1 MAEKQYFIK
10 RDGDIRGPF
19 DSDEVKRLVSEQ
31 KILPLDEFSISAR
44 GPWKAAHRIPGI
56 GLTGERDSQD
66 SKPSFMKSRYFTIA
80 LGIASLVGTGLV
92 GGLFEYI
99 GSRIAANAAADA
111 DPFQNPQPDVFSEWM
126 NRKEFMKLRATFE
139 NKRKGLTFW
148 DLGYW
153 IEDIEGKLVGG
164 ENKFRCKYSDN
175 LDGLKKDQWHW
186 QFELSENRFQKL
198 NDQYTS
204 QGFDLFKHHFF
215 EDNQGRNHH
224 QAIWRIDPLS
234 ALSKFEPKQTN
245 SITPEQPEK
254 KVEYSGRSQF
264 ATADLNSDGVITI
277 SEFPQLNQK
286 KVVFKEHDRNDDGS
300 LDFPEWFVFHI
311 IDFNSVDH
319 DKDGFVS
326 YEEYVQEHDRLDPKV
341 QAEGKAWFKNAD
353 DGDGKLSKDEFT
365 ANSGRPGGSLF
376 KELLLSQY
384 KSTSSDTGADQQ
396 FKIPK
401 NISAIQFLTAE
412 QAAEVVDHVENERK
426 QKELF
431 LTSLLTVDKQVAHE
445 LAKFQGNKLDLSG
458 PTTIDVNVAQEL
470 AKFQGKLLFLNGL
483 TILDYDVARELVKG
497 DYDLYLD
504 GLTKIDRDL
513 ARTLAMVRYPRLSLL
528 GLTTID
534 ENVAQE
540 LANFKGHHLIL
551 GLKTMDIKVAK
562 ALAPLQSNLWI
573 WCLASMNARVAHE
586 LSAIQSHEIV
596 LNGLRKIDKETAEGL
611 GDFLVD
617 NLYLWGLKTIDK
629 DVAHGLAKFQGEKLD
644 LRGLTTIDAGVAQE
658 LAKFQGEEL
667 KLLGLESIDA
677 KTQAALKVNPKIK
690 LPNIQPQNDSLGST
704 PTTNKVTGN
713 QQFRVQNKSIVKSL
727 TTEQAAEF
735 VTETG
740 HTGQKQELNLDSLTE
755 INQGV
760 ARELA
765 KFQGEFLLLN
775 GLTSIDEKVAAEL
788 AKVQG
793 QLHLNGLIS
802 INEKVAME
810 LAKKIKDRIRL
821 DGLTSISKDVAKN
834 LAKIQAASLGL
845 NGLTSIDKIIARE
858 LAKTKA
864 AIGLNGLT
872 SIDNDVAKE
881 FLEHKGFIWLLELK
895 SIDQETLQTLKTS
908 RKIKLPAKYK

>member
-31 KILPLDEFSISAR
+31 KILPLDEFSVSVR
-44 GPWKAAHRIPGI
+44 GPWKAAHRIPA
-56 GLTGERDSQD
+56 LSLSGEHASES

-99 GSRIAANAAADA
+99 GSRIAANAAAEA
-111 DPFQNPQPDVFSEWM
+111 DPFKNPQPDVFSEWM
-126 NRKEFMKLRATFE
+126 NRKEFMELRETFE
-139 NKRKGLTFW
+139 SKRKGLTFW

-153 IEDIEGKLVGG
+153 MEDIEGKVEGG

-175 LDGLKKDQWHW
+175 LDGLNEDQWHW
-186 QFELSENRFQKL
+186 QFELSENRFKKL

-224 QAIWRIDPLS
+224 QAIWRIDPLR
-234 ALSKFEPKQTN
+234 APPKLEQEQSN

-264 ATADLNSDGVITI
+264 ATADGVITL
-277 SEFPQLNQK
+277 SEFPQLNK
-286 KVVFKEHDRNDDGS
+286 KTVVFKEHDRNDDGS

-311 IDFNSVDH
+311 LDFNSVDH

-326 YEEYVQEHDRLDPKV
+326 YEEYVQEHDQLDPKV

-384 KSTSSDTGADQQ
+384 KSTSSDNGADQQ

-412 QAAEVVDHVENERK
+412 QAAEVVDHVENKRK

-431 LTSLLTVDKQVAHE
+431 LNSLLTVDKQVAHE

-458 PTTIDVNVAQEL
+458 PTTIDVNVAKEL
-470 AKFQGKLLFLNGL
+470 ANFQGSLLFLNGL
-483 TILDYDVARELVKG
+483 TILDRDVARELVKFHG
-497 DYDLYLD
+497 KSIWLNGLKSLDVYTARILVEGNYGLYLD
-504 GLTKIDRDL
+504 GLTHIDREL
-513 ARTLAMVRYPRLSLL
+513 ARALTVKARVNLSLL
-528 GLTTID
+528 GVDTID

-540 LANFKGHHLIL
+540 LANFKGNNLIL
-551 GLKTMDIKVAK
+551 GLKSMDIKVAK
-562 ALAPLQSNLWI
+562 ALAPLQSDLYI
-573 WCLASMNARVAHE
+573 WCLASMNASVARE
-586 LSAIQSHEIV
+586 LSDIQSREIV

-617 NLYLWGLKTIDK
+617 KLYLWGLKTIDK
-629 DVAHGLAKFQGEKLD
+629 DMAHGLAKFQGENLD

-658 LAKFQGEEL
+658 LAKFRGNKLQLTGL
-667 KLLGLESIDA
+667 KSIDA
-677 KTQAALKVNPKIK
+677 KTRAILKGNPKIM
-690 LPNIQPQNDSLGST
+690 LPT
-704 PTTNKVTGN
+704 
-713 QQFRVQNKSIVKSL
+713 
-727 TTEQAAEF
+727 
-735 VTETG
+735 
-740 HTGQKQELNLDSLTE
+740 
-755 INQGV
+755 
-760 ARELA
+760 
-765 KFQGEFLLLN
+765 
-775 GLTSIDEKVAAEL
+775 
-788 AKVQG
+788 
-793 QLHLNGLIS
+793 
-802 INEKVAME
+802 
-810 LAKKIKDRIRL
+810 
-821 DGLTSISKDVAKN
+821 
-834 LAKIQAASLGL
+834 
-845 NGLTSIDKIIARE
+845 
-858 LAKTKA
+858 
-864 AIGLNGLT
+864 
-872 SIDNDVAKE
+872 
-881 FLEHKGFIWLLELK
+881 
-895 SIDQETLQTLKTS
+895 
-908 RKIKLPAKYK
+908 KYK

>member
-1 MAEKQYFIK
+1 MAKKQYFIK

-31 KILPLDEFSISAR
+31 KILPLDEFSVSVR
-44 GPWKAAHRIPGI
+44 GPWKAAHRISGI
-56 GLTGERDSQD
+56 GLTGERNSQNA
-66 SKPSFMKSRYFTIA
+66 KPSFMKSRYFTIA

-111 DPFQNPQPDVFSEWM
+111 DPFQNPQPDIFSEWM
-126 NRKEFMKLRATFE
+126 NRKEFMELKETFDV
-139 NKRKGLTFW
+139 KRKGLTFW

-153 IEDIEGKLVGG
+153 MEDIEGKVEGG

-215 EDNQGRNHH
+215 EDNQGNKHH
-224 QAIWRIDPLS
+224 QAVWRIDPLS
-234 ALSKFEPKQTN
+234 ALSKLEPEQSN

-264 ATADLNSDGVITI
+264 ATADLNSDGVITV
-277 SEFPQLNQK
+277 SEFPQ
-286 KVVFKEHDRNDDGS
+286 VERRMSTFKEYDRNDDGS

-326 YEEYVQEHDRLDPKV
+326 YEEYVQEHDQLDLKV

-353 DGDGKLSKDEFT
+353 DGDGKLSKDEFSE
-365 ANSGRPGGSLF
+365 NSGRPGGSLF

-384 KSTSSDTGADQQ
+384 KSTSSDTGADQH

-412 QAAEVVDHVENERK
+412 QAAEVVDYVENERK

-470 AKFQGKLLFLNGL
+470 VKFQGKLLFLNGL
-483 TILDYDVARELVKG
+483 TILDRDVARELVQFHGALWLNGLESLDVYTARILVEG
-497 DYDLYLD
+497 DHGLYLD
-504 GLTKIDRDL
+504 GLTKIDREL
-513 ARTLAMVRYPRLSLL
+513 ARALAMVKYPQNLSLL

-540 LANFKGHHLIL
+540 LSKFRGANLIL

-562 ALAPLQSNLWI
+562 ALAPLQSDLWI
-573 WCLASMNARVAHE
+573 WCLSSMNASVARE
-586 LSAIQSHEIV
+586 LSNLQSREIV
-596 LNGLRKIDKETAEGL
+596 LNGLREIDKETAEGL
-611 GDFLVD
+611 GNFLVD
-617 NLYLWGLKTIDK
+617 KLYLRGLKTIDK
-629 DVAHGLAKFQGEKLD
+629 DVAHGLAKFQGENLD

-658 LAKFQGEEL
+658 LAKFQGL
-667 KLLGLESIDA
+667 KLQLTGLKSIDA
-677 KTQAALKVNPKIK
+677 KTQAVLKVNPKIK
-690 LPNIQPQNDSLGST
+690 LPA
-704 PTTNKVTGN
+704 
-713 QQFRVQNKSIVKSL
+713 KSK
-727 TTEQAAEF
+727 
-735 VTETG
+735 
-740 HTGQKQELNLDSLTE
+740 
-755 INQGV
+755 
-760 ARELA
+760 
-765 KFQGEFLLLN
+765 
-775 GLTSIDEKVAAEL
+775 
-788 AKVQG
+788 
-793 QLHLNGLIS
+793 
-802 INEKVAME
+802 
-810 LAKKIKDRIRL
+810 
-821 DGLTSISKDVAKN
+821 
-834 LAKIQAASLGL
+834 
-845 NGLTSIDKIIARE
+845 
-858 LAKTKA
+858 
-864 AIGLNGLT
+864 
-872 SIDNDVAKE
+872 
-881 FLEHKGFIWLLELK
+881 
-895 SIDQETLQTLKTS
+895 
-908 RKIKLPAKYK
+908 

>member
-31 KILPLDEFSISAR
+31 KILPLDEFSVSVR
-44 GPWKAAHRIPGI
+44 GPWKAAHRIPA
-56 GLTGERDSQD
+56 LSLSGEHASES

-80 LGIASLVGTGLV
+80 FGIASLVGTGLV

-111 DPFQNPQPDVFSEWM
+111 DPFKNPQPDVFSEWM
-126 NRKEFMKLRATFE
+126 NRKEFMELRATFE
-139 NKRKGLTFW
+139 SKRKGLTFW

-153 IEDIEGKLVGG
+153 MEDIEGKVEGG

-175 LDGLKKDQWHW
+175 LDGLNEDQWHW
-186 QFELSENRFQKL
+186 QFELSENRFKKL

-224 QAIWRIDPLS
+224 QAIWRIDPLLALS
-234 ALSKFEPKQTN
+234 LSKFEPKQTN

-264 ATADLNSDGVITI
+264 ATADRNSDGAITL
-277 SEFPQLNQK
+277 SEFPQ
-286 KVVFKEHDRNDDGS
+286 VDRRVSTFKEYDRNDDGS
-300 LDFPEWFVFHI
+300 LDFPEWFAFHI
-311 IDFNSVDH
+311 LDFNSVDH

-326 YEEYVQEHDRLDPKV
+326 YEEHVQEHDQLDPKV

-376 KELLLSQY
+376 KKLELSQY
-384 KSTSSDTGADQQ
+384 KSTSSDNGADQQ

-426 QKELF
+426 QKEL
-431 LTSLLTVDKQVAHE
+431 
-445 LAKFQGNKLDLSG
+445 
-458 PTTIDVNVAQEL
+458 
-470 AKFQGKLLFLNGL
+470 
-483 TILDYDVARELVKG
+483 
-497 DYDLYLD
+497 
-504 GLTKIDRDL
+504 
-513 ARTLAMVRYPRLSLL
+513 
-528 GLTTID
+528 
-534 ENVAQE
+534 
-540 LANFKGHHLIL
+540 
-551 GLKTMDIKVAK
+551 
-562 ALAPLQSNLWI
+562 
-573 WCLASMNARVAHE
+573 
-586 LSAIQSHEIV
+586 
-596 LNGLRKIDKETAEGL
+596 
-611 GDFLVD
+611 
-617 NLYLWGLKTIDK
+617 
-629 DVAHGLAKFQGEKLD
+629 
-644 LRGLTTIDAGVAQE
+644 
-658 LAKFQGEEL
+658 
-667 KLLGLESIDA
+667 
-677 KTQAALKVNPKIK
+677 
-690 LPNIQPQNDSLGST
+690 
-704 PTTNKVTGN
+704 
-713 QQFRVQNKSIVKSL
+713 
-727 TTEQAAEF
+727 
-735 VTETG
+735 
-740 HTGQKQELNLDSLTE
+740 NLDSLTE
-755 INQGV
+755 INQEV

-793 QLHLNGLIS
+793 QLYLNGLIS
-802 INEKVAME
+802 INEKVAMK
-810 LAKKIKDRIRL
+810 LAKKINHRIRL

-834 LAKIQAASLGL
+834 LAKIQATSLGL

-864 AIGLNGLT
+864 ALGLNGLT
-872 SIDNDVAKE
+872 SLDNDVAKE
-881 FLEHKGFIWLLELK
+881 FLEHKGLIWLLGLK
-895 SIDQETLQTLKTS
+895 SIDQETLQTLKS
-908 RKIKLPAKYK
+908 IPNIKLLEKYR

>member
-31 KILPLDEFSISAR
+31 KILPLDEFSVSVR
-44 GPWKAAHRIPGI
+44 GPWKAAHRIPA
-56 GLTGERDSQD
+56 LRLSGEHASES

-111 DPFQNPQPDVFSEWM
+111 DPFKNPQPDVFSEWM
-126 NRKEFMKLRATFE
+126 NRKEFMELKEIFDV
-139 NKRKGLTFW
+139 KRKGLTFW

-153 IEDIEGKLVGG
+153 MEDIEGKVEGG

-175 LDGLKKDQWHW
+175 LEGLNEDQWHW

-215 EDNQGRNHH
+215 EDNQGNKNH

-234 ALSKFEPKQTN
+234 ALSKLEPEQSN

-264 ATADLNSDGVITI
+264 ATADRNSDGAITL
-277 SEFPQLNQK
+277 SEFPQ
-286 KVVFKEHDRNDDGS
+286 VDRRMPTFKEHDRNGDGS

-311 IDFNSVDH
+311 RDFKSVDH

-326 YEEYVQEHDRLDPKV
+326 YEEYVQEHDQLDPKV
-341 QAEGKAWFKNAD
+341 QAEGKTWFKNAD

-384 KSTSSDTGADQQ
+384 KSTSSDNGADQQ

-401 NISAIQFLTAE
+401 NISAIPFLTAE

-431 LTSLLTVDKQVAHE
+431 LNSLLTVDKQVAHE

-458 PTTIDVNVAQEL
+458 PTTIDVNVAKEL
-470 AKFQGKLLFLNGL
+470 ANFQGSLLFLNGL
-483 TILDYDVARELVKG
+483 TLLDRDVAREFVKFHGKSIWLNGLKSLDVYTARILVEG
-497 DYDLYLD
+497 TYGLYLD
-504 GLTKIDRDL
+504 GLTHIDREL
-513 ARTLAMVRYPRLSLL
+513 ARALTVKARANLSLL
-528 GLTTID
+528 GVDTID

-540 LANFKGHHLIL
+540 LAKFKGNNLIL
-551 GLKTMDIKVAK
+551 GLKSMDIKVAK
-562 ALAPLQSNLWI
+562 ALAPLQSDLYI
-573 WCLASMNARVAHE
+573 WCLASMNASVSRE
-586 LSAIQSHEIV
+586 LSDIQSREIV
-596 LNGLRKIDKETAEGL
+596 LNGLREIDKETAEGL

-617 NLYLWGLKTIDK
+617 KLYLWGLKTIDK
-629 DVAHGLAKFQGEKLD
+629 DVAHGLAKFQGENLD

-658 LAKFQGEEL
+658 LATFRGNKLQLTGL
-667 KLLGLESIDA
+667 KSIDA
-677 KTQAALKVNPKIK
+677 KTRAVLKGNPKIM
-690 LPNIQPQNDSLGST
+690 LPP
-704 PTTNKVTGN
+704 
-713 QQFRVQNKSIVKSL
+713 
-727 TTEQAAEF
+727 
-735 VTETG
+735 
-740 HTGQKQELNLDSLTE
+740 
-755 INQGV
+755 
-760 ARELA
+760 
-765 KFQGEFLLLN
+765 
-775 GLTSIDEKVAAEL
+775 
-788 AKVQG
+788 
-793 QLHLNGLIS
+793 
-802 INEKVAME
+802 
-810 LAKKIKDRIRL
+810 
-821 DGLTSISKDVAKN
+821 
-834 LAKIQAASLGL
+834 
-845 NGLTSIDKIIARE
+845 
-858 LAKTKA
+858 
-864 AIGLNGLT
+864 
-872 SIDNDVAKE
+872 
-881 FLEHKGFIWLLELK
+881 
-895 SIDQETLQTLKTS
+895 
-908 RKIKLPAKYK
+908 KYK